1 MCASSSVV
9 LCMAK
14 VIYSHD
20 ALDLCIF
27 TSDKESVLEDAG
39 PMGPQG
45 IEQLAQRLQEL
56 AETVTAVVTSQSRLI
71 KMNRES
77 IDLLTELTD
86 ALKVRTDILLGFC
99 APPGFVE
106 EEDEGGIL
114 AQRLDQMAELVM
126 AIGVSVARMEGEQ
139 GGSVADFFKTQG
151 LPDPDDLN

>member
-1 MCASSSVV
+1 MCAYSSVV
-9 LCMAK
+9 LRRAR

-27 TSDKESVLEDAG
+27 TSDKESVLEDVG
-39 PMGPQG
+39 PMGPKG
-45 IEQLAQRLQEL
+45 IEQRMAEL
-56 AETVTAVVTSQSRLI
+56 AKTVAEVVTSQARLI
-71 KMNRES
+71 KLNRES
-77 IDLLTELTD
+77 IDLLVELTD

-126 AIGVSVARMEGEQ
+126 AIGISVARMEGEQ
-139 GGSVADFFKTQG
+139 GGSVADFFRTQG
-151 LPDPDDLN
+151 LPDPTDLN

>member
-1 MCASSSVV
+1 MCAYSTVV
-9 LCMAK
+9 LCRAK
-14 VIYSHD
+14 MIFSHD

-27 TSDKESVLEDAG
+27 TSDKESTLEDAG

-45 IEQLAQRLQEL
+45 IEQVAQRVSEL
-56 AETVTAVVTSQSRLI
+56 AETVTEVITRQSKLI

-77 IDLLTELTD
+77 IDVQTD
-86 ALKVRTDILLGFC
+86 MLEMLQARTDLLLSFC

-114 AQRLDQMAELVM
+114 AQRLDQLAELVM
-126 AIGVSVARMEGEQ
+126 AIGISVARMEGQ
-139 GGSVADFFKTQG
+139 PGGSVADFFRTQG

>member
-1 MCASSSVV
+1 
-9 LCMAK
+9 MAK

-27 TSDKESVLEDAG
+27 TSDKESVLEPAG
-39 PMGPQG
+39 PQGPQG

-56 AETVTAVVTSQSRLI
+56 AETVTEVITSQSRLI
-71 KMNRES
+71 KMNRNS
-77 IDLLTELTD
+77 IDLLTEMGEVLQSRTES
-86 ALKVRTDILLGFC
+86 LKARTDILLGFC

-106 EEDEGGIL
+106 EDDEGGVL
-114 AQRLDQMAELVM
+114 AQRLDQVTELVM
-126 AIGVSVARMEGEQ
+126 AIGISVARMEGEQ